1 MKTTTHI
8 TLFLLAAL
16 AASTY
21 GGDAKVTL
29 DSSNG
34 SSAFI
39 VRDSASNE
47 LARVSSDGKVGIG
60 TNTPEAK
67 LSVLSTTEWGGMT
80 VKGGTAADGATIGLS
95 NSNGLGN
102 YSLGVYGSANVGS
115 IANNFYVYD
124 NVASAVRMMIAS
136 ANGNVGIGTTTPAYK
151 LDVAGSL
158 NATAITINGTPVA
171 TSKDTYWST
180 AGSGAIQYSG
190 GNVGIGKATPAYPL
204 DVLGDIN
211 LTGAIYKNGVAWNPL
226 TSYTETDP
234 VFGASAAKNIAA
246 GDLTAWNAKVGG
258 SGTASYVPKFTASG
272 TVGDSS
278 IVSDASGK
286 VGIGTTTPGYMLD
299 VTGAARVAGVFYL
312 GNATAGQAY
321 FDGGYSAKID
331 ASGVGHGQDLR
342 FHTGS
347 AGAVEKMRI
356 TSSGNVGIGTTA
368 PATKLDLMSTAGSGR
383 QDMFRILAGDNT
395 TGNGASIVLG
405 STQTHAG
412 YISGLQTSHN
422 TGDLTF
428 GTQSNGAYVEK
439 MRIVGSS
446 GNVGIGTATPGY
458 KLHVAGGTIRNDL
471 GSAGVSLGLTGG
483 GSNLQIYHNSGSSVY
498 FWNSVSGDYEFYNAG
513 GSTSTGTLKAGAFNT
528 GSDRRL
534 KNNIVNTHFGISDLM
549 KIQVRDYVYKA
560 DAANTLTT
568 GFIAQE
574 LFEIFP
580 NAVTKPANDDK
591 MWSVDYGKVTPLLVK
606 AVQDQQAQIA
616 NLSAENDTLKAQ
628 NAAILKRLDALEA
641 K

>member
-1 MKTTTHI
+1 
-8 TLFLLAAL
+8 
-16 AASTY
+16 
-21 GGDAKVTL
+21 
-29 DSSNG
+29 
-34 SSAFI
+34 
-39 VRDSASNE
+39 
-47 LARVSSDGKVGIG
+47 
-60 TNTPEAK
+60 
-67 LSVLSTTEWGGMT
+67 
-80 VKGGTAADGATIGLS
+80 
-95 NSNGLGN
+95 
-102 YSLGVYGSANVGS
+102 
-115 IANNFYVYD
+115 
-124 NVASAVRMMIAS
+124 
-136 ANGNVGIGTTTPAYK
+136 
-151 LDVAGSL
+151 
-158 NATAITINGTPVA
+158 VA

-246 GDLTAWNAKVGG
+246 GDLTVWNAKVGG
-258 SGTASYVPKFTASG
+258 SGTASYVPKFTAGG
-272 TVGDSS
+272 TVGDSALF
-278 IVSDASGK
+278 SDASGK

-405 STQTHAG
+405 STQTHAS

-498 FWNSVSGDYEFYNAG
+498 FWNSASGDYEFYNAG